1 MQPPP
6 RGRTLR
12 RRSPRWA
19 STPPA
24 IMPSA
29 TYAQVPIADVFD
41 ERLGRPLREVGAVLE
56 AVGFPEVLARHL
68 ALRRPGGEV
77 QGRPNDC
84 ASPAEFVDRAVALL
98 VHHEDVLEEVAVFG
112 SKLPSPLGAA
122 VQATEG
128 GTSDRPLVRRPPARP

>member
-19 STPPA
+19 SPPPALRPSAPHRRRCGAPAAGGPLRRRPPGGPSTPPA

-41 ERLGRPLREVGAVLE
+41 ERLGRPLREVGAVLA
-56 AVGFPEVLARHL
+56 AVGFPEVLAPHPP
-68 ALRRPGGEV
+68 RR
-77 QGRPNDC
+77 
-84 ASPAEFVDRAVALL
+84 RA
-98 VHHEDVLEEVAVFG
+98 
-112 SKLPSPLGAA
+112 
-122 VQATEG
+122 
-128 GTSDRPLVRRPPARP
+128 R